1 MEFST
6 QVINAL
12 RAVCATEIAEVPGF
26 LRDNP
31 CETLE
36 DVGAVH
42 NSSNA
47 RLNGAVTLARLLAP
61 GHFDD
66 IDRIHEEAAAQLAAI
81 YSVAYAAIERGDRHV

>member
-12 RAVCATEIAEVPGF
+12 RAVCATEIAEVPSF
-26 LRDNP
+26 LRDNR

-47 RLNGAVTLARLLAP
+47 RLNGAVMLARMLAP

-66 IDRIHEEAAAQLAAI
+66 IDKIHEAAVAQLTAI
-81 YSVAYAAIERGDRHV
+81 YSVAYAAIERGDRYV